1 MGLTGLEF
9 ARRAGVSPSY
19 VSLIEHGEKIPSD
32 SVAVR
37 MARVLGDDERLYRA
51 WAATSRMDEA
61 TRDAVLALG
70 ARPEGDRAGATCG
83 CLALPLF
90 IGDVRHRELVRTD
103 RTPRD
108 RPRLSLDC
116 SLVGRSS
123 PLGLVALQLEDHHCM
138 LPNGTLRVGDVVVV
152 DLAAGEIEPG
162 ALHAV
167 EVGGV
172 VRIARLKGNG
182 HGWEMEPGAAG
193 ETAPEGTAPAAAEA
207 GSVVGPVVW
216 SGRRWERC

>member
-19 VSLIEHGEKIPSD
+19 VSLIEHGEKVPSD
-32 SVAVR
+32 AVAVR
-37 MARVLGDDERLYRA
+37 MARVLDDDERLYRA

-61 TRDAVLALG
+61 TREAVLALG
-70 ARPEGDRAGATCG
+70 APLEGDRAGSTCS

-90 IGDVRHRELVRTD
+90 IGDVHAREFVRTD
-103 RTPRD
+103 WTPRD

-123 PLGLVALQLEDHHCM
+123 PAGLVALQLEDHHC
-138 LPNGTLRVGDVVVV
+138 LLSNGTLRGGDVVVV
-152 DLAAGEIEPG
+152 DLAAREIEPG

-172 VRIARLKGNG
+172 VRIARMKGNG
-182 HGWEMEPGAAG
+182 HGWEIEPGAGG
-193 ETAPEGTAPAAAEA
+193 ETAPEESASAAEA
-207 GSVVGPVVW
+207 GSVLGPVVW